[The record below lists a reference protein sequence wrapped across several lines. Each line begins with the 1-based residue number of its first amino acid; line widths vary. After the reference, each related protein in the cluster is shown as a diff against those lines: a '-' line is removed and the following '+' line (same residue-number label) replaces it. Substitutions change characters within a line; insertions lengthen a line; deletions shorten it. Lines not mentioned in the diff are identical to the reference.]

1 MAESKFYRRFFVIGA
16 FLILA
21 ASPGRSLGQVTV
33 SEVMFDPAT
42 NEAHDEYVEIF
53 NLSATDSVNLA
64 GWAVGDSIELDKIID
79 AGWGLILRPRQFAV
93 ILDGSYFGNSTTYDG
108 VIPAEALIV
117 KIDDGAFGSG
127 GWSNTIPE
135 PVILTN
141 ARGDT
146 VSRYRYTLDNPQ
158 GYSDEKIDLEAGDAP
173 ANWANSRVLGGTP
186 GAPNSVSA
194 GAIDLALKSVVW
206 SPSRVR
212 RGQSV
217 QLTVVALNAGRK
229 EIASCQIALYLDRDE
244 DGFGREEELLEAP
257 FVSPSLQPGDSA
269 VARFT
274 WHEVPAGVH
283 QLLARVV
290 GEGDSSAE
298 NDQQRVTLGVGV
310 WPGEV
315 VVNEVMYRPSAGEPE
330 WVEILNR
337 SPEVID
343 LRLWSLS
350 DSRTATRVTVTS
362 TKALLPP
369 GGFAL
374 LAEDTLVR
382 ALFPTLSGPVFV
394 PGRGWPA
401 LNNTSDAVVIW
412 DAAGFSVDSL
422 YYFASWGGETGVS
435 IERVRPDWPTNS
447 RKNWGPCRA
456 PLGGTPNAPNSIRPR
471 DKHVGLGSAGVQ
483 FEPPQPRYG
492 QTVRA
497 SVWVYNHGMDTAESG
512 MVAFYRDADY
522 DLKPGAQELVGLSCP
537 LAGLAGGDSLLC
549 SVELGA
555 AAPGLSR
562 IIARLV
568 EVADPDTSD
577 DMAYGE
583 YRVPFQSGDLIIN
596 EIMFQPQ
603 SGACEWI
610 ELFNPRDSGVD
621 VYDWTVSD
629 ENVGTLVRLTDRH
642 IVVPPGGYLVVA
654 KDTTM
659 KRDFPEFGG
668 LLLTIGSKWPT
679 LNNDADLVVVRDL
692 TGATIDSVAY
702 AASWGPVRTGVS
714 LERVRAEEPSNLP
727 SNWRAAVNARG
738 GTPGL
743 ENSVSPLAVDVE
755 VVAGSIQWAP
765 FVPRAQGSVT
775 IAAAVRNVGRQAV
788 AGVEVSCYWDADGD
802 SVLTAAERLD
812 APQVVGEL
820 ASGAKQ
826 TLLFR
831 WEGVPPGVHSI
842 AVAASCPNDQRP
854 DNDRRFAELVVAFP
868 VGQVLVNE
876 IMYAPF
882 SGQSEWVELYNAG
895 PSEVDLY
902 GWGLGDATSGPRL
915 FGTTHVRVPVGG
927 FAVVAADS
935 VVRFQYGQLPAPL
948 LTVKQGWAALNNDQ
962 DEVRVY
968 DPAGVVVDS
977 VHYFSRWG
985 MRTGVSLERV
995 RYEWG
1000 SQDSA
1005 NWRLST
1011 APEGATPGTENSV
1024 SPLTVD
1030 VGVAGAG
1037 LSFLP
1042 EQPRVGES
1050 VRLQAQVC
1058 NEGRAPAEH
1067 VRVEFFWDAN
1077 RDTVFAPG
1085 ERLGEPVDIAQLA
1098 PDECR
1103 SVEVEWREAPAG
1115 VMWIGVLVTCA
1126 GDMRPANNIA
1136 VAELMVGF
1144 ARGTLV
1150 VNEIMYA
1157 PLSGMGEW
1165 VELYNRSE
1173 AAVNLEKW
1181 LFSDADLAKRR
1192 VVSSNLLL
1200 VPPGGFVL
1208 LAEDSSLAKAGEL
1221 GESLLLVVPSW
1232 PALSATGDAVVV
1244 YDPQGTVID
1253 SVAYD
1258 QSWGGDT
1265 GVSLERINP
1274 SLPSQLKSNWS
1285 SCVDKTGGTPGR
1297 ANSVLTMVV
1306 PPRTTLSVSPSPFS
1320 PDGDGRDDFAVISF
1334 ALPMT
1339 TAAVNVKIYDVTGRL
1354 IRFLAS
1360 NQPVAA
1366 SNAVVWDGRDDHGQ
1380 QARIGVYI
1388 VYLEALNAAAG
1399 TVETAR
1405 ATVVLAGRL

>member
-1 MAESKFYRRFFVIGA
+1 
-16 FLILA
+16 
-21 ASPGRSLGQVTV
+21 
-33 SEVMFDPAT
+33 MFDPAT
-42 NEAHDEYVEIF
+42 SEAHDEYVEIF
-53 NLSATDSVNLA
+53 NLSATDSVDLT
-64 GWAVGDSIELDKIID
+64 GWAIGDSIELDKIVD
-79 AGWGLILRPRQFAV
+79 AGWGMTLGPRQFAV
-93 ILDGSYFGNSTTYDG
+93 ILDGSYFGNSSTYDG

-117 KIDDGAFGSG
+117 KIDDSAFGSG
-127 GWSNTIPE
+127 GWSNSLPE
-135 PVILTN
+135 RVILTN

-146 VSRYRYTLDNPQ
+146 VSRYRYTLGNPQ

-186 GAPNSVSA
+186 GAPNSVGV
-194 GAIDLALKSVVW
+194 GAIDVALKRVGW

-217 QLTVVALNAGRK
+217 QFTVVALNAGRK
-229 EIASCQIALYLDRDE
+229 EIASCQIALYWDRNE
-244 DGFGREEELLEAP
+244 DDLGSEEELLEPP
-257 FVSPSLQPGDSA
+257 FFSPSLQPGDSA
-269 VARFT
+269 VANLT
-274 WHEVPAGVH
+274 WHAVPAGVH
-283 QLLARVV
+283 QLIARV
-290 GEGDSSAE
+290 GGQGDSSPE
-298 NDQQRVTLGVGV
+298 NDQQRATLGVGV

-315 VVNEVMYRPSAGEPE
+315 VINEVMYWPSAGEPE

-337 SPEVID
+337 SPEALD

-350 DSRTATRVTVTS
+350 DSRIAARLTITD
-362 TKALLPP
+362 TKALLAP

-394 PGRGWPA
+394 PKRGWLA
-401 LNNTSDAVVIW
+401 LNNTGDAVVIW

-422 YYFASWGGETGVS
+422 YYTASWGGETGVS
-435 IERVRPDWPTNS
+435 LERVRPDWPTNS
-447 RKNWGPCRA
+447 RRNWGFCRA

-471 DKHVGLGSAGVQ
+471 DKHVGLGAAGVQ
-483 FEPPQPRYG
+483 FEPLQPRSG

-512 MVAFYRDADY
+512 MVAFYRDANY
-522 DLKPGAQELVGLSCP
+522 DLHTGAQELVGLCCP

-549 SVELGA
+549 RIELGA
-555 AAPGLSR
+555 AAPGLTR
-562 IIARLV
+562 IIARLLEV
-568 EVADPDTSD
+568 EDPDTSD

-583 YRVPFQSGDLIIN
+583 YRVPFQGGDLIIN
-596 EIMFQPQ
+596 EIMFQPR
-603 SGACEWI
+603 SGASEWI
-610 ELFNPRDSGVD
+610 ELFNPRDEGVD
-621 VYDWTVSD
+621 LYDWTVSD
-629 ENVGTLVRLTDRH
+629 ENVTTRVRLTDRH
-642 IVVPPGGYLVVA
+642 LVVPPGGYLVVA

-659 KRDFPEFGG
+659 KRDFPEFRGP
-668 LLLTIGSKWPT
+668 LLTIGSKWPT
-679 LNNDADLVVVRDL
+679 LNNDADLVVLRDL

-702 AASWGPVRTGVS
+702 AASWGPVATGVS
-714 LERVRAEEPSNLP
+714 LERVRAEEPSTSS
-727 SNWRAAVNARG
+727 SNWRASVNARG

-743 ENSVSPLAVDVE
+743 VNSVSPLPVDVE

-765 FVPRAQGSVT
+765 FVPRAQGTVT
-775 IAAAVRNVGRQAV
+775 IAAAVRNVGRQTV

-802 SVLTAAERLD
+802 SVLTAAELL
-812 APQVVGEL
+812 ATPQVVGEL
-820 ASGAKQ
+820 ASGGRQ

-831 WEGVPPGVHSI
+831 WEGVPAGVHSI
-842 AVAASCPNDQRP
+842 AVVASCPNDQRP

-882 SGQSEWVELYNAG
+882 SGQPEWVELYNAG
-895 PSEVDLY
+895 PGEVDLY
-902 GWGLGDATSGPRL
+902 GWALGDVTSGPRL
-915 FGTTHVRVPVGG
+915 FGATRLRVPEGG
-927 FAVVAADS
+927 FVLVAADS
-935 VVRFQYGQLPAPL
+935 ALRFQYGSLPAPL
-948 LTVKQGWAALNNDQ
+948 LTVVTGWPALNNDQ

-1000 SQDSA
+1000 SQDSS

-1011 APEGATPGTENSV
+1011 APEGATPGMENSV
-1024 SPLTVD
+1024 SPLAVD
-1030 VGVAGAG
+1030 VGVAPAG
-1037 LSFLP
+1037 LSFFP
-1042 EQPRVGES
+1042 EKPRVGES
-1050 VRLQAQVC
+1050 VRLGVQIC
-1058 NEGRAPAEH
+1058 NQGRAAAEH
-1067 VRVEFFWDAN
+1067 PHVEFFWDSN
-1077 RDTVFAPG
+1077 RDSLFEPS
-1085 ERLGEPVDIAQLA
+1085 ERLGEPVDIARLL

-1103 SVEVEWREAPAG
+1103 SVEMEWREAPSG
-1115 VMWIGVLVTCA
+1115 VMWIGVQVTCA
-1126 GDMRPANNIA
+1126 GDMKLANNVA
-1136 VAELMVGF
+1136 VAELVVGF
-1144 ARGTLV
+1144 AKGTLV
-1150 VNEIMYA
+1150 INEIMYS
-1157 PLSGMGEW
+1157 PLTGMGEW

-1173 AAVNLEKW
+1173 GAVNIEKW
-1181 LFSDADLAKRR
+1181 LFSDADVAKRR
-1192 VVSSNLLL
+1192 MVSKAPLV

-1208 LAEDSSLAKAGEL
+1208 LAQDSSLAKSGEL
-1221 GESLLLVVPSW
+1221 GPSPLLVIPSW

-1244 YDPQGTVID
+1244 YDPHGAVID

-1258 QSWGGDT
+1258 QSWGGGT

-1274 SLPSQLKSNWS
+1274 TLPAQLKSNWS
-1285 SCVDKTGGTPGR
+1285 SCVDRAGGTPGR
-1297 ANSVLTMVV
+1297 ANSVLTIVV

-1334 ALPMT
+1334 ALPMA
-1339 TAAVNVKIYDVTGRL
+1339 TASVNIKIYDVTGRL

-1360 NQPVAA
+1360 NQPVGAC
-1366 SNAVVWDGRDDHGQ
+1366 NAVVWDGKDDHGQ

-1388 VYLEALNAAAG
+1388 VYLEALNASAG